1 MTLESSKNF
10 GGIGAIL
17 LIVAS
22 VAFFV
27 QPLFA
32 FIGIVGII
40 LLLIALHGLA
50 EVYRDRGIFNNA
62 LIAFIAVIVGVA
74 VSVIGLYYL
83 FFATSYINDLL
94 KVIYPGF
101 NGDWSNLPN
110 LTPNTNANP
119 NDIVPF
125 IGPILS
131 VLAGVWVFS
140 IVAAIFVWR
149 SLKTVAAKSTV
160 GMFATSGILMLVG
173 AVLLIA
179 FGLGAIL
186 MGISVLLLAIA
197 FFQIK
202 TCPEPTTASPAP
214 QFSPTP
220 NTT

>member
-1 MTLESSKNF
+1 MTLESSKNL

-22 VAFFV
+22 IAFFV
-27 QPLFA
+27 QPLFSL
-32 FIGIVGII
+32 IGIVGVIFI
-40 LLLIALHGLA
+40 LIALHSLA
-50 EVYRDRGIFNNA
+50 ELYRDRGIFNNA

-74 VSVIGLYYL
+74 VTVIGLYYL
-83 FFATSYINDLL
+83 FFASSYIIDLV

-131 VLAGVWVFS
+131 VFAGVWVFS
-140 IVAAIFVWR
+140 IVAAFFVWR
-149 SLKTVAAKSTV
+149 SLKAVAVKSTV
-160 GMFATSGILMLVG
+160 VMFATSGIVMLIG
-173 AVLLIA
+173 SILLIA

-186 MGISVLLLAIA
+186 MWIAVLMLAIA
-197 FFQIK
+197 FFQLK
-202 TCPEPTTASPAP
+202 PHTEPAP
-214 QFSPTP
+214 AFTPPPPPT
-220 NTT
+220 NA

>member
-1 MTLESSKNF
+1 MTLESSKNL

-27 QPLFA
+27 QPLFS
-32 FIGIVGII
+32 FIGIIGLIFI
-40 LLLIALHGLA
+40 LIALHGLA
-50 EVYRDRGIFNNA
+50 EIYQDKGIFNNG
-62 LIAFIAVIVGVA
+62 LIAFIAFIVGAIVTL
-74 VSVIGLYYL
+74 VGFYYL
-83 FFATSYINDLL
+83 FFASPYITDLV

-101 NGDWSNLPN
+101 NGDWTNLPN

-140 IVAAIFVWR
+140 LVASFFVWR
-149 SLKTVAAKSTV
+149 SLKGIAAKSSI
-160 GMFATSGILMLVG
+160 GMFATSGILLLIG

-186 MGISVLLLAIA
+186 MWIAVLLLAIA
-197 FFQIK
+197 FFQLK
-202 TCPEPTTASPAP
+202 PQAVTVTSSPI
-214 QFSPTP
+214 SPSP
-220 NTT
+220 PDANSV